1 MFRMCTHY
9 HDMLVLHYGDYMT
22 PPPENERVSK
32 HDGSAPPPCE
42 KGGKA

>member
-32 HDGSAPPPCE
+32 HDGQRA
-42 KGGKA
+42 AAL